1 MGLVLRHNKCSQKS
15 VSMSEMLEGMMP
27 PKELMGPIASLIP
40 KMIKGVRGSQSSI
53 LTPEL
58 IPQNSSLRHF
68 IDDPK

>member
-1 MGLVLRHNKCSQKS
+1 
-15 VSMSEMLEGMMP
+15 MLEGMMP